1 MSDYDELKGQD
12 LEVLCG
18 GKFAREL
25 IKQPLTACPYLKS
38 PISDPGGLDAL
49 PDLS

>member
-25 IKQPLTACPYLKS
+25 IKIAVNGL
-38 PISDPGGLDAL
+38 PIISNRRSAILEA
-49 PDLS
+49 